1 MEDSWHQLKPRTGF
15 LVRLAD
21 RLTDQSWQTLT
32 QLYQPIIGPSAA
44 GLYSALFW
52 LPQRDVLKRHATVL
66 GLLGMDLAH
75 FYEARLRLEAAGLLT
90 TKVKTVDELT
100 SFVYELRAPLLP
112 ADFFQD
118 DLLSVQLLGV
128 VGEAFY
134 RTLVSVNLPEP
145 SDSANEEDITKNF
158 LDVFHVDGQELKQ
171 LPAAIT
177 ATREAL
183 PTTAGA
189 PVVTEDHDD
198 FDFKLLGE
206 ILEHSFID
214 TRALR
219 SQRQLLLTEHATYGL
234 DEVTMARYVGE
245 ATDLATNQFDAEQ
258 FKRIIAQHFGQA
270 HRNQP
275 VTAQTPSAAT
285 LAQAPT
291 TAQSVSSAE
300 QALIKVASSTPPA
313 LFLQAI
319 KQKNGGFVTDGEQRI
334 VRDLVGRQLFPES
347 VLNLMIYHEL
357 VDEDRPTLNKALL
370 DTIANDWSKAKIT
383 TPELAIQKIRDR
395 QRALQQPRRRS
406 ARQSKATT
414 VKETLPDWARKP
426 LTKPENSQATLSAD
440 QQKKL
445 QERIAKLQ
453 NRNNQG
459 KED

>member
-52 LPQRDVLKRHATVL
+52 LPERATYKRHATLL

-90 TKVKTVDELT
+90 TKVKTANELT
-100 SFVYELRAPLLP
+100 SFIYELRAPLQP
-112 ADFFQD
+112 ADFFRD

-128 VGEAFY
+128 VGEEVY
-134 RTLVSVNLPEP
+134 RSLVTHNTPQTT
-145 SDSANEEDITKNF
+145 DSADEVDITKNF

-177 ATREAL
+177 ATRDEL
-183 PTTAGA
+183 PVDAGA
-189 PVVTEDHDD
+189 PALQGTNHED
-198 FDFKLLGE
+198 FDFKLLGD

-245 ATDLATNQFDAEQ
+245 ATDLATNQFDPEQ
-258 FKRIIAQHFGQA
+258 FKRVIAQSFGQQ
-270 HRNQP
+270 HRAQP
-275 VTAQTPSAAT
+275 AASEQTPSAAT

-291 TAQSVSSAE
+291 DQHLSSAE
-300 QALIKVASSTPPA
+300 QALIKVANTTVPA
-313 LFLQAI
+313 VFLQAI
-319 KQKNGGFVTDGEQRI
+319 KQKRGGYITDGEQRI
-334 VRDLVGRQLFPES
+334 IRDQVSRQLFPQS
-347 VLNLMIYHEL
+347 VLNVLIYHML
-357 VDEDRPTLNKALL
+357 VDSDKPTLSKALM
-370 DTIANDWSKAKIT
+370 DSIANDWSMKKIQ
-383 TPELAIQKIRDR
+383 TPQAAIKEIREH
-395 QRALQQPRRRS
+395 QQTASKPRRSRN
-406 ARQSKATT
+406 RQPT
-414 VKETLPDWARKP
+414 VKETLPDWAKKP
-426 LTKPENSQATLSAD
+426 AEAQSQTTQAKLSPA
-440 QQKKL
+440 QQQKL
-445 QERIAKLQ
+445 QERIARLQ
-453 NRNNQG
+453 ERTADG
-459 KED
+459 KEE

>member
-32 QLYQPIIGPSAA
+32 QLYQPIIGPSAT

-52 LPQRDVLKRHATVL
+52 LPERSTYKRHATLL

-75 FYEARLRLEAAGLLT
+75 FYEARLRLEASGLLT
-90 TKVKTVDELT
+90 TKVKTVDDLT

-112 ADFFQD
+112 ADFFRD

-128 VGEAFY
+128 VGEEFY
-134 RTLVSVNLPEP
+134 RTLVTHNAAPKRNVADEQ
-145 SDSANEEDITKNF
+145 DITKNF

-171 LPAAIT
+171 LPAAIQ
-177 ATREAL
+177 ATRDEL
-183 PTTAGA
+183 PVSSGA
-189 PVVTEDHDD
+189 PVLKTASHED

-258 FKRIIAQHFGQA
+258 FKRIIAQHFGQQ
-270 HRNQP
+270 HRTQP
-275 VTAQTPSAAT
+275 VSATTPSAAA

-291 TAQSVSSAE
+291 HQPASSAE
-300 QALIKVASSTPPA
+300 QALIKVASATAPA
-313 LFLQAI
+313 VFLQAI
-319 KQKNGGFVTDGEQRI
+319 KQKRGGYVTDGEQRI
-334 VRDLVGRQLFPES
+334 VRDLVSRQLFPGA
-347 VLNLMIYHEL
+347 VLNVLIYHML
-357 VDEDRPTLNKALL
+357 VDEERPTLNKALM
-370 DTIANDWSKAKIT
+370 DTIANDWSVKKIKS
-383 TPELAIQKIRDR
+383 PELAIQAVRER
-395 QRALQQPRRRS
+395 QQANKRPRRSRS
-406 ARQSKATT
+406 HQPT
-414 VKETLPDWARKP
+414 VKETLPDWAKKP
-426 LTKPENSQATLSAD
+426 AETKATAAKATLSTA
-440 QQKKL
+440 QQKQL

-453 NRNNQG
+453 ERTTEG